1 MNPRAKKADG
11 FILIEILVSLL
22 ILSSGI
28 LFLVRSLCM
37 ITKSNSQIR
46 NNRLAYLL
54 IDNIYNQLYSGE
66 QILPGK
72 VILDKKEYLW
82 DLTVNNTGDR
92 LRHLTINVTWG
103 KNGSSSAAGLSHTTI
118 DVTQLP

>member
-1 MNPRAKKADG
+1 MRTEAKKTAG

-22 ILSSGI
+22 LLSAGI
-28 LFLVRSLCM
+28 LFLVSSLSE

-54 IDNIYNQLYSGE
+54 IDNIFNQLYSGE

-72 VILDKKEYLW
+72 VLLDKKEYLW
-82 DLTVNNTGDR
+82 DFTENNTDDG
-92 LRHLTINVTWG
+92 LKHLTINVIWA
-103 KNGSSSAAGLSHTTI
+103 KNGTSSAASLSHSTI
-118 DVTQLP
+118 DVKQ